1 MSSVRSTY
9 GLSNNQ
15 LKGLKHSN
23 KKNTTSGNLGAYLGK
38 DPYSGDLRAARDK
51 EFRDI
56 KRDIQSPPALGA
68 ISDAMSDEIVSVG
81 KRVITKSYEVV

>member
-1 MSSVRSTY
+1 MNSPTGRSRSRQENFLQNSELLLAQPIPMSSVRSTY

-38 DPYSGDLRAARDK
+38 DPYSSDLRAARDK
-51 EFRDI
+51 EFREI
-56 KRDIQSPPALGA
+56 KRDI
-68 ISDAMSDEIVSVG
+68 
-81 KRVITKSYEVV
+81 